1 MVAQGKVKSRE
12 EAYSRI
18 WMLDQHGLLGNPAL
32 STADPLTPT
41 DSRNEQLDERQRCY
55 VKSDLSDRLSLEDV
69 VEQVKPTVI
78 LGLTGVPGVFTEK
91 AIRTMAKYQ
100 EKPIVFPLSNP
111 DTRAEC
117 TAEEAFKWTD
127 GRAIFASGSPFADVT
142 MPNGKVCRTNQCNNS
157 YSFPGLGLGITVSRA
172 RTVTPSMF
180 LETANTIADLASPE
194 QLKDGILFPGV
205 SHLRDVAL
213 AVGTRVCEVAYEENV
228 ATAVLQEGEILSD
241 VVQSSMFV
249 PEYIPLVHSP
259 NAH

>member
-1 MVAQGKVKSRE
+1 MVAQGKVNSRE

-32 STADPLTPT
+32 STADPLLPN
-41 DSRNEQLDERQRCY
+41 DNRNEQLDERQRCY
-55 VKSDLSDRLSLEDV
+55 VKSDLSDRLSLEDL

-142 MPNGKVCRTNQCNNS
+142 MPNGKICRTNQCNNS

-172 RTVTPSMF
+172 RTVTPNMF
-180 LETANTIADLASPE
+180 LETAKTIADLASPE

-205 SHLRDVAL
+205 SHLREVAL
-213 AVGTRVCEVAYEENV
+213 AVGTRVCEVAFEENV
-228 ATAVLQEGEILSD
+228 ATSILQEGEILSD
-241 VVQSSMFV
+241 VVQNSMFV